1 MNLEKF
7 FSPRILNLSLIC
19 ILALALATSFF
30 YQFFFNFKPCFLC
43 TLQRVC
49 FFVLL
54 ISLSIKF
61 AKNSKSFFLNI
72 VLILFN
78 FLGIFF
84 GSSQVVLQ
92 NKVLSENSSFLCS
105 TNLDTNFNSSSMG
118 DFISQLFS
126 SEGSCADISST
137 LFGISFAAWSLFI
150 FSLSLVFVLLIVL
163 KERKN

>member
-7 FSPRILNLSLIC
+7 YSPRILSLSLIC
-19 ILALALATSFF
+19 ILALTLATSFF
-30 YQFFFNFKPCFLC
+30 YQFFFNFTPCFLC

-54 ISLSIKF
+54 ISLSVKF
-61 AKNSKSFFLNI
+61 AKNSKSLFLNI
-72 VLILFN
+72 VLISFN

-84 GSSQVVLQ
+84 SSRQVVLQ
-92 NKVLSENSSFLCS
+92 NKVLSESSSFLCS
-105 TNLDTNFNSSSMG
+105 PNVDTNSNSSSLG

-126 SEGSCADISST
+126 FEGSCTDISST
-137 LFGISFAAWSLFI
+137 LFGVSFAAWSLSI
-150 FSLSLVFVLLIVL
+150 FLSSLVFILLIVV

>member
-72 VLILFN
+72 VLISFN

-84 GSSQVVLQ
+84 GSRQVILQ
-92 NKVLSENSSFLCS
+92 NKVQSENSSFLCS

-118 DFISQLFS
+118 DFFLRLFS

-137 LFGISFAAWSLFI
+137 LFGLSFAAWSLFI